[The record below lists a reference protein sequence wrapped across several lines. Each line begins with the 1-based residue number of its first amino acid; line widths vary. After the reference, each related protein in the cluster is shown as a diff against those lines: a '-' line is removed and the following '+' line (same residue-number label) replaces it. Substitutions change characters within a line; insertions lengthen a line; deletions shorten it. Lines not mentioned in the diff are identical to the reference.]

1 MAAIALAEGERDGRF
16 LLVRRFLVTGELV
29 VLVLVHGENLL
40 SVDQPTAFALPGFDC
55 ALNLRWESAAVRRL
69 LEGLL
74 INFDSL
80 RDSYSFLERAL
91 R

>member
-1 MAAIALAEGERDGRF
+1 MAAIALAESERDGRF
-16 LLVRRFLVTGELV
+16 LLVRRFLVTGQLV

-40 SVDQPTAFALPGFDC
+40 SVDQPACFTLPGFDC
-55 ALNLRWESAAVRRL
+55 ALNLRRESAAVRRL
-69 LEGLL
+69 VKGFLV
-74 INFDSL
+74 NFYSL

>member
-40 SVDQPTAFALPGFDC
+40 SVDQPAAFALPGFDC
-55 ALNLRWESAAVRRL
+55 A
-69 LEGLL
+69 
-74 INFDSL
+74 
-80 RDSYSFLERAL
+80 
-91 R
+91 